1 MILLVPFCIFA
12 LVADFLKLKPLPKW
26 LFRSPLLLL
35 WAVPLTMVPHWF
47 NVGFGPD
54 TTINLIPVPH
64 ILLYYAVFF
73 FFGAVYYDCDDRD
86 GRLSRFWW
94 LALPL
99 ALLLV
104 YPLTANIIRDPVEWI
119 GRGLADKMIH
129 PVTVMSGALYTWLM
143 IIGLIGLFRKVYSS
157 ENSTLR
163 YISDSA
169 YWLYV
174 AHLPLVMVAQTLA
187 KPLNI
192 PIGLKFALVCATVT
206 AVLLISYSLFVRYS
220 WLGTLLNGKRVRPG
234 RKKPE

>member
-1 MILLVPFCIFA
+1 
-12 LVADFLKLKPLPKW
+12 
-26 LFRSPLLLL
+26 
-35 WAVPLTMVPHWF
+35 
-47 NVGFGPD
+47 
-54 TTINLIPVPH
+54 
-64 ILLYYAVFF
+64 
-73 FFGAVYYDCDDRD
+73 
-86 GRLSRFWW
+86 
-94 LALPL
+94 L

-119 GRGLADKMIH
+119 GRGLSDKMIH

-187 KPLNI
+187 KPLDI
-192 PIGLKFALVCATVT
+192 PAGFKFALVCTTVT

-234 RKKPE
+234 RNKPINEL